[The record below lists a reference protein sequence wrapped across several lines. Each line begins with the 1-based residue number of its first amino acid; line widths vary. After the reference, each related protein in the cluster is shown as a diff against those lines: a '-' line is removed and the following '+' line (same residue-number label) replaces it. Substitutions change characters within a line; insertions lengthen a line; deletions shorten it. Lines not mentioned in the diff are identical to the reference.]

1 MKKIFGKKK
10 IVMIVIGIL
19 LAIILLV
26 PETRLYR
33 DGGTVEYHAILYSV
47 KFVHHNAPD
56 DYERRYIEGTI
67 VTILG
72 VEVFDNV
79 DWEKEN

>member
-10 IVMIVIGIL
+10 IVMIVLGIL

-26 PETRLYR
+26 PETWAYR

-47 KFVHHNAPD
+47 KFVHAMAPD
-56 DYERRYIEGTI
+56 DYERDYIEGTV

-72 VEVFDNV
+72 IKVFDNV